1 MLTRNTLLIRGF
13 FLHSEGM
20 IHFFRGAGVGWLV
33 GGCLLKINT
42 FKNGNVTGF
51 VSAVHRKLER
61 MSNKK
66 LMKFEL
72 FKTVFR

>member
-1 MLTRNTLLIRGF
+1 MLTRNTLLVRGF

-51 VSAVHRKLER
+51 VSFQRCIHMRENVCIENLRECQIK
-61 MSNKK
+61 N
-66 LMKFEL
+66 
-72 FKTVFR
+72 